1 MQFLMAE
8 FIERTADNVDWITHM
23 KTKPMWGG
31 SHKTQSNEFFK
42 LETDPKPHFV
52 SCTLDYPPI
61 LYKMIDE
68 IMANAIDHHGTYPDL
83 VTRLDVQV
91 TTDSITIKN
100 NGPGIPV
107 KQVMTAAGIE
117 MYQPQ
122 MIASVQYSGDN
133 LKDSGVN
140 IKGGTNGIGLKLA
153 AVLSARLTL
162 ETLDDKRSLHYTQN
176 FIDGLGKIE
185 PPVIKSSKKA
195 GYTAITCVP
204 NFAAFKLEADKF
216 APTLHQLAEIR
227 AWQAAAYTECPT
239 YFNGVKI
246 PIKSFVDYCGMF
258 TDNPIIHCV
267 ARNKSAPDVYPW
279 DICAALSGGRAQTVA
294 FVNGIY
300 VVDGGTFI
308 KYILDAFIAACKPKL
323 EKKLSAS
330 GVKFNKNYIINN
342 LVIFF
347 RGKIPSPNFSSQA
360 KERVTDPASKY
371 AGYELPVDFT
381 NALYAQ
387 IEDLIISQT
396 ISSVIGEAKTR
407 TTRDKI
413 MVDKYE
419 EATYARDKKRCLE
432 CGLLIAEGDSAM
444 GTVRK
449 GLLDK
454 KTESERFNLE
464 WFGIFSIKGVPVNAL
479 KESIEDARFKAQPA
493 KPTQKATK
501 KTTQAAIQDCDAQDD
516 NPQETQKKETHK
528 KQPSKKETHKQESQ
542 IKGHVQRLPKKKL
555 CENER
560 FSSLIK
566 VLNLDWHKSYEQDTE
581 FKTLRYGFI
590 VAVTDQDLDGFN
602 IFGLLATFI
611 MTYWPHLI
619 KRGFV
624 RRLNTPIIRIYPK
637 SRALLAYE
645 FYTEEEAAQWI
656 STHDTSKY
664 KKPVYYKGLATHG
677 QTPGEVTQTFRAV
690 DKKICTFVL
699 DAQAISA
706 MYTYYGEDPD
716 TRKAVLVTPV
726 NRTVPAEP
734 QRPALSWHFETN
746 TKEYQLD
753 NIKRKLPDIIDGL
766 VDSRRKVLYTALSHG
781 QEQMRVSVLAGYVTA
796 ETLYHHGEQS
806 LYGCITR
813 LAQGGIGARNLPLL
827 MPLGQFG
834 TRAAGYKDPGAP
846 RYIFTTLNHRLTNL
860 LFPKRDEFI
869 LKYRLEDGKRYEPEY
884 YVPILPYG
892 LLESESMPAS
902 GWVVHTNARH
912 IDDVIENIKARIA
925 GAPQCGKLRPW
936 LRGFH
941 GKVKK
946 HAGKTYTIGRYEY
959 NEAQNTVHITE
970 LPHGKFS
977 KLYLGMGKD
986 ALSGILVDKLLV
998 EDADDRSTDETIDIT
1013 LYLKPEAYDTLT
1025 AADSGYGNAAFDCF
1039 IDYFELKAVLNDK
1052 INLINQGAVME
1063 CISYEQAFDV
1073 WFEERKQLYIARV
1086 SRDIILTE
1094 LEIAMLE
1101 NIQRFSSNYT
1111 AYKFNNKMP
1120 ETEMHAILAREKYL
1134 KFDAHLLKNP
1144 KFTNVNDLRELIT
1157 QHASYDYLCLMNFRE
1172 ISAAYFD
1179 KRAAEL
1185 EKLRARLVELNKPGP
1200 FLGAAVWLAELAAI
1214 TKIITDGLASGWF
1227 FGEGDY
1233 RYA

>member
-1 MQFLMAE
+1 MAE

-52 SCTLDYPPI
+52 SCMLDYPPI

-107 KQVMTAAGIE
+107 KQVMTAAGVE

-140 IKGGTNGIGLKLA
+140 TKGGTNGIGLKLA

-162 ETLDDKRSLHYTQN
+162 ETIDDKRSLHYTQN
-176 FIDGLGKIE
+176 FIDGLVKIE

-258 TDNPIIHCV
+258 TDNQIIHCV

-308 KYILDAFIAACKPKL
+308 KYILDAFIAACKPRL

-342 LVIFF
+342 LVVFF

-371 AGYELPVDFT
+371 AGYELPADFV

-479 KESIEDARFKAQPA
+479 KESIEDARYKANA
-493 KPTQKATK
+493 KDSSKLSIK
-501 KTTQAAIQDCDAQDD
+501 KSIKE
-516 NPQETQKKETHK
+516 NPIKEN
-528 KQPSKKETHKQESQ
+528 P

-566 VLNLDWHKSYEQDTE
+566 VLNLDWHKSYESDAE

-602 IFGLLATFI
+602 IFGLLATFV

-645 FYTEEEAAQWI
+645 FYTEEEAAKWI
-656 STHDTSKY
+656 ETHDTSKY

-699 DAQAISA
+699 DARAIAA

-753 NIKRKLPDIIDGL
+753 NIKRKLPNITDGL

-912 IDDVIENIKARIA
+912 IDDIIENIKARIA
-925 GAPQCGKLRPW
+925 GAVMCGKLRPW

-959 NEAQNTVHITE
+959 NEEQNTVHITE

-986 ALSGILVDKLLV
+986 ALSGILVDKPLV
-998 EDADDRSTDETIDIT
+998 EDADDRSTDDMIDIT

-1025 AADSGYGNAAFDCF
+1025 AADSGYGNVAFDCF

-1120 ETEMHAILAREKYL
+1120 ETEMWAILAREKYL

-1144 KFTNVNDLRELIT
+1144 KFTNVDELRGLILGAN
-1157 QHASYDYLCLMNFRE
+1157 ASYDYLCLMNFRE
-1172 ISAAYFD
+1172 ISAAYYD
-1179 KRAAEL
+1179 KRGVEL

-1200 FLGAAVWLAELAAI
+1200 FLGAAVWLAELEAI
-1214 TKIITDGLASGWF
+1214 TKVITDGLASGWF

-1233 RYA
+1233 KYA